1 MKSIFGFFYLFFS
14 LAYSQNANFRYD
26 TIDDQNI
33 YTHALKVSSSSTL
46 WLSGKINIPR
56 INRYKLFVK
65 FGQSLIFKEINN
77 NKWILPNIQLGVM
90 PTDNLLLSGKFF
102 GMHLEKDAPQIIGG
116 GVHYISGENN
126 NWTISF
132 QKAAI
137 NGLNDFRLVSTLF
150 NIKKLVTQSF
160 FDIYIEFG
168 MNYYVCKSYYS
179 SRDLP
184 TKIEGDLNHIGLL
197 FIVPFKSL
205 NIVFSSK
212 VSSDNQLLEVALIK
226 GF

>member
-1 MKSIFGFFYLFFS
+1 MKSIFGFFYLLLS
-14 LAYSQNANFRYD
+14 LAYSQNANFRYH
-26 TIDDQNI
+26 TIDEESI
-33 YTHALKVSSSSTL
+33 YAHALKVSSSSTL

-65 FGQSLIFKEINN
+65 YGQSLILKEINN
-77 NKWILPNIQLGVM
+77 NKWVLPNIQLGFK

-116 GVHYISGENN
+116 GVHYIIGENN

-132 QKAAI
+132 QKSAI

-160 FDIYIEFG
+160 FDLYIDFG
-168 MNYYVCKSYYS
+168 MNYYVSKSYYS
-179 SRDLP
+179 SSNLP
-184 TKIEGDLNHIGLL
+184 KKIEGDLNHIGLV
-197 FIVPFKSL
+197 FMVPFKSL
-205 NIVFSSK
+205 NIVLSSK
-212 VSSDNQLLEVALIK
+212 ISSDNQLLQVALIK